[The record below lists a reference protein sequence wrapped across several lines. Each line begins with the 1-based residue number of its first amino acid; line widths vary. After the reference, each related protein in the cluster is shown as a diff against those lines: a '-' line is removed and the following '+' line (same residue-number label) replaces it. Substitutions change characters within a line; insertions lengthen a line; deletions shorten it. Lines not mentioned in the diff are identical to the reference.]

1 MKEDFLREIDSYMV
15 YAYNIAL
22 RFLGAEDAKDAAQT
36 AIIKAYEQ
44 WESFRGDS
52 SVSTWLYRITIN
64 HCKDILRKR
73 RTVLS
78 LEDISEVPGGVDPA
92 EVLEK
97 KDLAQRISKAVND
110 LSIEHREVLI
120 LRELLGYDYE
130 TIACELGIPVG
141 TVKSRIHSAKKAVF
155 SIIRR

>member
-1 MKEDFLREIDSYMV
+1 M
-15 YAYNIAL
+15 
-22 RFLGAEDAKDAAQT
+22 
-36 AIIKAYEQ
+36 
-44 WESFRGDS
+44 
-52 SVSTWLYRITIN
+52 
-64 HCKDILRKR
+64 
-73 RTVLS
+73 
-78 LEDISEVPGGVDPA
+78 
-92 EVLEK
+92 EK